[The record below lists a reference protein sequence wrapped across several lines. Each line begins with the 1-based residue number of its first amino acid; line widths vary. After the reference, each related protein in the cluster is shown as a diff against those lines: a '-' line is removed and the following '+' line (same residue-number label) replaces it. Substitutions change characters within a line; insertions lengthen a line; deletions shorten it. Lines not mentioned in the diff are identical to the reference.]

1 MCDYIYIFLVLISPF
16 IGKLIK
22 NIYLI
27 YKLKKEYVK
36 STDILNYMQS
46 LTKDEFTIW
55 ACDFLY
61 NNNFSNIVTCS
72 NSQCHSQ
79 DIVCTKDQNTFMYFV
94 SNHLVLKVLLKM
106 ISILC

>member
-1 MCDYIYIFLVLISPF
+1 MFDYIYIFLVLISPF

-46 LTKDEFTIW
+46 LTNLQFGP
-55 ACDFLY
+55 
-61 NNNFSNIVTCS
+61 VTFYIIITS
-72 NSQCHSQ
+72 V
-79 DIVCTKDQNTFMYFV
+79 ILL
-94 SNHLVLKVLLKM
+94 LVQTLNVIHK
-106 ISILC
+106 I